1 MNKAKEVVKVL
12 SNEFNNKLQFNEH
25 ERLSGEKRWYAPLG
39 DLSLKDV
46 LSYARN
52 VGYGLHVRY
61 SCVRPPEE
69 DEGLEYIEGD
79 FVEVSEKAVKYL
91 DTNQEELFSIPY
103 DELDVN
109 ATKELVKEIIREYL
123 GYILVEN
130 MCKKEKDVS
139 DFASKHLKF
148 LLEENKDYSNGTL
161 IVMFSFKNKRD
172 YNKFKEA
179 WCDASMYYRSSIAD
193 VVGLSTEDKLP
204 YLFDSDEDI
213 VDAESGNWVCAA
225 KINLKGMKPRK
236 PSKRKGIVDLSA
248 LKVGTPLV
256 DSIEFAKQFL
266 SDVSDLVKVVR
277 MDVFSYDDGI
287 MVSFDSGFDAGEFLF
302 KFFRETESG
311 KKLMNYADQVKYS
324 ADYWNFSKYSGKFA
338 ELEACCDF
346 DAYSY
351 EDAMDDAGINGFEF
365 VYWTEREG
373 YSLKYALFCSED
385 EDACD

>member
-1 MNKAKEVVKVL
+1 MNKAEEVVKVL

-69 DEGLEYIEGD
+69 GEGLEYIEGD

-91 DTNQEELFSIPY
+91 DTNQEELFSTPY

-109 ATKELVKEIIREYL
+109 ATKELVKEIVREYL

-130 MCKKEKDVS
+130 MDKKEKDVS
-139 DFASKHLKF
+139 AFASKHLKF
-148 LLEENKDYSNGTL
+148 SLEENKDYSNGTL
-161 IVMFSFKNKRD
+161 IVMFSFKSKRD

-179 WCDASMYYRSSIAD
+179 WCDASLYYRSSIAD

-213 VDAESGNWVCAA
+213 VDAENGNWVCAA

-311 KKLMNYADQVKYS
+311 KKLMDYADQVKYS

-346 DAYSY
+346 DAYNY

-365 VYWTEREG
+365 VYWTERKG

-385 EDACD
+385 EDVCD